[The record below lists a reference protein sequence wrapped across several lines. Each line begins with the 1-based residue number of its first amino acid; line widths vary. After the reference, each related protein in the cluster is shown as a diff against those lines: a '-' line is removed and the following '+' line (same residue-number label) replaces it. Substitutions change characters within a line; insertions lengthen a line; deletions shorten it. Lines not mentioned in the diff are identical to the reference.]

1 MKWLTLPEGGKLAI
15 LLLKLR
21 RLRLLRQSQ
30 VGRRLRRGGEAMHNG
45 GHGGGHGGRG
55 VGQLVGRLHG
65 GGHGGRG
72 GAWRGHIW
80 RGGSG
85 AGEQVAGRVVCVGA
99 VLQGDNRTTLFHL

>member
-1 MKWLTLPEGGKLAI
+1 MKWLKLPEGGKLAI
-15 LLLKLR
+15 LLLKLC
-21 RLRLLRQSQ
+21 RLLVPRQ
-30 VGRRLRRGGEAMHNG
+30 RLRRGGEVMHDA

-55 VGQLVGRLHG
+55 VGQLVVCLHVGR
-65 GGHGGRG
+65 HGGRS

-85 AGEQVAGRVVCVGA
+85 AGEQVAGRVVGVGA